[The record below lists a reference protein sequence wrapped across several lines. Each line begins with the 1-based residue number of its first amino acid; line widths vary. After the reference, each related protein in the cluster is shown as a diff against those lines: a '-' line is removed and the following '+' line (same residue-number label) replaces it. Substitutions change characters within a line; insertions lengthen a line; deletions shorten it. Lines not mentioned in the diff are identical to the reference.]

1 MLRKITPVGVA
12 LLLSLTC
19 SQAQTPALTIV
30 QAAPTSEP
38 APPAVTRVAPA
49 SSTESV
55 FKLLE
60 EMKAVNEVILSK
72 QAATLGQLEEMEKA
86 AEQIKIYS
94 KRT

>member
-1 MLRKITPVGVA
+1 MLRKITPVAVA

-19 SQAQTPALTIV
+19 SQAQAPALTIV

-38 APPAVTRVAPA
+38 APSAVTRVAPA
-49 SSTESV
+49 SSAESV

-60 EMKAVNEVILSK
+60 EMKAVNEIILSK